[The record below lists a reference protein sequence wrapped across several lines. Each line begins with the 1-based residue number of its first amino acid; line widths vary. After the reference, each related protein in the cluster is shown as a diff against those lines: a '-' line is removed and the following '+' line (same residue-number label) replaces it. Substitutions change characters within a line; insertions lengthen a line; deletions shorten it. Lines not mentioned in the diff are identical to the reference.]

1 MTNAPVTSLQ
11 FLIKRDLG
19 TAQFSVD
26 KIGQPVSDESGETG
40 RKLILGAFALVYVV
54 EGHVC
59 IGLDENSPQGY
70 NGILSAG
77 QTLYVERDEDASP
90 TSMVIQASDAQG
102 SVGNRDQGKQCEDEN
117 IGWATG

>member
-1 MTNAPVTSLQ
+1 MTSCKVTNAPVTSLQ
-11 FLIKRDLG
+11 FLIKHDLG

-26 KIGQPVSDESGETG
+26 KIGQPVSNEAG

-54 EGHVC
+54 EGHVR

-102 SVGNRDQGKQCEDEN
+102 SIGNRDQGNRDGN
-117 IGWATG
+117 MRIVLA

>member
-1 MTNAPVTSLQ
+1 VTNAPVTSLQ

-19 TAQFSVD
+19 NAQFSID
-26 KIGQPVSDESGETG
+26 KIGQPVSNESGETG

-54 EGHVC
+54 EGHVR

-102 SVGNRDQGKQCEDEN
+102 SVGNRDQGKKRYGDH
-117 IGWATG
+117 GDM

>member
-1 MTNAPVTSLQ
+1 MNNPPLTSLQ

-26 KIGQPVSDESGETG
+26 KIGQPVSNESGETG

-54 EGHVC
+54 EGHVR

-70 NGILSAG
+70 QGTLSAG
-77 QTLYVERDEDASP
+77 QTLYVERDEEASP
-90 TSMVIQASDAQG
+90 TSMVIQASDAAG
-102 SVGNRDQGKQCEDEN
+102 ATNNRDQGK
-117 IGWATG
+117 T